1 MASKGNKDESMQ
13 LQAYETIRTGIVYA
27 KYAPGDKLQ
36 VKDLCADLGL
46 GRTPIRESLVRL
58 RQERL
63 VQTVP
68 QSGTYVSRISLESVE
83 GARYVRE
90 NLESQISVEACAR
103 MDKNGLSELECLL
116 LKEAK
121 SQDMQDRRGFFDYDN
136 LFHEKLYE
144 IANKQQVWRWL
155 EFISIDLQR
164 YRWLRVQTEDLDWD
178 SILDQHREIFHAL
191 ETRDTDETHFLV
203 SNHLHLLFSES
214 AAVIKRFPD
223 YFIDTPGP
231 QNSSSK
237 LQ

>member
-1 MASKGNKDESMQ
+1 MASKDDQDESMQ

-27 KYAPGDKLQ
+27 EYAPGDKLQ
-36 VKDLCADLGL
+36 GKNLCADLKL

-68 QSGTYVSRISLESVE
+68 QSGTYVSRISLKSVE
-83 GARYVRE
+83 DARYVRE
-90 NLESQISVEACAR
+90 TLESQISVEACAR
-103 MDKNGLSELECLL
+103 MNEKGLSELEDLL
-116 LKEAK
+116 LKETE
-121 SQDMQDRRGFFDYDN
+121 SQNIQDRRGFFDYDN

-144 IANKQQVWRWL
+144 IAGKQQVWHWL

-164 YRWLRVQTEDLDWD
+164 YRWLRVQTEDLDWN
-178 SILDQHREIFHAL
+178 SILNQHREIFHAL
-191 ETRDTDETHFLV
+191 EARDTDETHFLV

-223 YFIDTPGP
+223 YFIDTASVGII
-231 QNSSSK
+231 
-237 LQ
+237 

>member
-1 MASKGNKDESMQ
+1 MASKDDQDESMQ
-13 LQAYETIRTGIVYA
+13 LQAYETIRTGIIYA
-27 KYAPGDKLQ
+27 EYAPGGKLQ
-36 VKDLCADLGL
+36 VKDLCTDLGL

-58 RQERL
+58 RQEQL

-83 GARYVRE
+83 CARYVRE

-103 MDKNGLSELECLL
+103 MDKKGLFELEDLL
-116 LKEAK
+116 LKETK
-121 SQDMQDRRGFFDYDN
+121 SRDVQDRRGFFDYDN

-144 IANKQQVWRWL
+144 IANKQQIWRWL

-164 YRWLRVQTEDLDWD
+164 YRWLRVQTEDLNWD

-191 ETRDTDETHFLV
+191 EVKDTDETRFLV

-223 YFIDTPGP
+223 YFVEAPDT
-231 QNSSSK
+231 QNDPSK
-237 LQ
+237 FQ